1 MSQLLI
7 VEGNDAI
14 ALASLLAKRKLPPPV
29 GYAKPQDFKDKFV
42 KIAKGIQNIPHA
54 INEALS
60 SPELKNLGVI
70 IDANEAGYLNRLDS
84 VLSQIAE
91 NIEIDSAIREDS
103 GSGKI
108 IKTEQITIGIWIMPD
123 NQNNGYLEHFLASLI
138 SSSDSILP
146 FAGQQ
151 IEALK
156 QSKLQLF
163 SEAKKQKALLHTW
176 LAWQKEPGKPFGQ
189 AVDAGYFDVNAAPL
203 LQFEEWFKN
212 TFELGS
218 P

>member
-29 GYAKPQDFKDKFV
+29 GYAKPLDFKDKFV
-42 KIAKGIQNIPHA
+42 KVAKGIQNIPAA
-54 INEALS
+54 IDEALS
-60 SPELKNLGVI
+60 SPELKNLGII
-70 IDANEAGYLNRLDS
+70 IDANEAGYLSRLDS
-84 VLSQIAE
+84 VLSKIAE
-91 NIEIDSAIREDS
+91 NIEIDSAIRADS
-103 GSGKI
+103 GSGKV

-123 NQNNGYLEHFLASLI
+123 NQNNGYLEHFLSNLI
-138 SSSDSILP
+138 PSNDSILP
-146 FAGQQ
+146 IVQQQ
-151 IEALK
+151 IENLK
-156 QSKLQLF
+156 YSNLQVF
-163 SEAKKQKALLHTW
+163 SEAKKQKAILHTW

-212 TFELGS
+212 TFELGK